1 MIERAYTVADLL
13 PHRPP
18 AILIDGIEG
27 WEEKGVAVWVKVA
40 PESRFSVAGRGVPS
54 YVGLEYMAQ
63 AAGIYAGRLAREAGA
78 PVRIGYL
85 LGTRNFHAA
94 ADWFSPGMR
103 LVVHAAEVLRDDPV
117 GVFSCRI
124 EAGGRMLASAD
135 LNVYQPPEP

>member
-1 MIERAYTVADLL
+1 MVERVYTAAELL

-27 WEEKGVAVWVKVA
+27 WTEKGVAAWVAVTPA
-40 PESRFSVAGRGVPS
+40 SRFFVAGRGVPG

-63 AAGIYAGRLAREAGA
+63 AAGLYAGRLAKESGL

-94 ADWFSPGMR
+94 AGWFPPGMR
-103 LVVHAAEVLRDDPV
+103 LVVHADLVLRDEPV

-124 EAGGRMLASAD
+124 EAGGRMLAAAD